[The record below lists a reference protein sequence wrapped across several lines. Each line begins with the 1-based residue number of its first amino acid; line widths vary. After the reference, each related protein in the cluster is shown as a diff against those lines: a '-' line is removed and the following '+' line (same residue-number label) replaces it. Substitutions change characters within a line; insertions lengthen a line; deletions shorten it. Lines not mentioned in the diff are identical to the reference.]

1 MKTKL
6 VIIPILS
13 VLVAACSA
21 QGTPTATPLP
31 PVSDSLAVVA
41 DGRLL
46 PAQSLDLSF
55 AGRGQVAQVLV
66 REGDQV
72 AAGQLLAQLKSADAL
87 QAQLKQAQA
96 ALATAQNNFQSLQA
110 GATHAQL
117 QSALANAQAQ
127 V

>member
-1 MKTKL
+1 MKSQL
-6 VIIPILS
+6 LFIPILS
-13 VLVAACSA
+13 ILVAACGA

-55 AGRGQVAQVLV
+55 AGPGQVAQVLV
-66 REGDQV
+66 HEGDQV
-72 AAGQLLAQLKSADAL
+72 EAGQLLAQLKSADAL

-96 ALATAQNNFQSLQA
+96 ALVTAQNNLQSLKD

-117 QSALANAQAQ
+117 QAAL
-127 V
+127 